1 MTKPTDTDALE
12 ATQQEALNTLQKLSS
27 MLAASGVD
35 LPQGLG
41 EHVAAQA
48 DKQNEPSPAPASEVE
63 RGLPID
69 WSTEGK
75 PVFANGLQVMHRFS
89 DFALL
94 FTDETPFPGRNVPGR
109 GQGEELAAVSASLR
123 VPPDAVFQM
132 ICVLASSWNRF
143 VGAMPEG
150 APVQPRFRLIESGE
164 VQLDNAESSS

>member
-48 DKQNEPSPAPASEVE
+48 DKQNEPSPASASEVE

-75 PVFANGLQVMHRFS
+75 AVFANGLQVLHRPS

-94 FTDETPFPGRNVPGR
+94 FTDETPFPGRHAAGHVK
-109 GQGEELAAVSASLR
+109 GEELAAVSASLR
-123 VPPDAVFQM
+123 VPPAAMFQM
-132 ICVLASSWNRF
+132 IGVLASSWNRF
-143 VGAMPEG
+143 VSSMPEG
-150 APVQPRFRLIESGE
+150 APKQPRFRMIDSEDM
-164 VQLDNAESSS
+164 QLDDAEPSL